1 MTPVRIRAAPPDREL
16 HEALWL
22 SIRRIEAYSVALRY
36 HEPFRIA
43 PTTSL
48 ESHNVVIAIITESEV
63 VGIGESS
70 PSKRV
75 THETPRTVI
84 AVLDKIAPQLIGTS
98 PLRIER
104 IIEEMDQIVA
114 ENPSA
119 KAAIDIALHDI
130 MGKTAQTPLYKMLGG
145 FRDTVL
151 TDLTLSIKK
160 PEEMAEDAVA
170 AVERGFK
177 ALKVKVGVDPE
188 EDFERVQRIR
198 ESVGSD
204 IAIRI
209 DANQGWTVTQA
220 IRVLN
225 KLERFDIEFAEQ
237 PVAADEIK
245 GLAAIRRCSSI
256 PVMADES
263 VQSPEDALN
272 LIRQDAVDLINIKL
286 MKSGGI
292 HKARKIAA
300 VAEAAKVPC
309 MIGCMGES
317 TVGITAG
324 VQLAAA
330 IKNIQY
336 ADLDS
341 DILIKDQLV
350 LEGGA
355 RLEDAK
361 RIPPEK
367 PGLGIT
373 AVDEKLLGSPVKV
386 YT

>member
-1 MTPVRIRAAPPDREL
+1 MI
-16 HEALWL
+16 
-22 SIRRIEAYSVALRY
+22 IKQIETYLVTLRY

-43 PTTSL
+43 PTTSS
-48 ESHNVVIAIITESEV
+48 ESHNVIVKIITESEMT
-63 VGIGESS
+63 GIGESS

-75 THETPRTVI
+75 THETPKTVI
-84 AVLDKIAPQLIGTS
+84 AVLNKIAPQLIGMS

-104 IIEEMDQIVA
+104 ITEEMDQIVTG
-114 ENPSA
+114 NPSA

-130 MGKTAQTPLYKMLGG
+130 MGKTAKTPLCNLLGG

-151 TDLTLSIKK
+151 TDLTLGIKK
-160 PEEMAEDAVA
+160 PEEMAEDAVR
-170 AVERGFK
+170 AVRRGFK

-188 EDFERVQRIR
+188 EDFERVRNIR
-198 ESVGSD
+198 EAVGPD

-220 IRVLN
+220 IEVLN

-237 PVAADEIK
+237 PVAANEFK
-245 GLAAIRRCSSI
+245 GLAEIRRRSSI

-341 DILIKDQLV
+341 DILLRDKLV

-355 RLEDAK
+355 KLEGSKRL
-361 RIPPEK
+361 PPEK
-367 PGLGIT
+367 PGLGVT
-373 AVDEKLLGSPVKV
+373 GVDKKLLGSPVRV

>member
-1 MTPVRIRAAPPDREL
+1 MSRIN
-16 HEALWL
+16 
-22 SIRRIEAYSVALRY
+22 RIESYTVALRY

-43 PTTSL
+43 PTISL
-48 ESHNVVIAIITESEV
+48 ESHNVIVKIITESEI

-75 THETPRTVI
+75 THETPKTVI

-130 MGKTAQTPLYKMLGG
+130 MGKTAQSPLYKVLGG
-145 FRDTVL
+145 FRNAVL

-160 PEEMAEDAVA
+160 PEEMAEDAAA
-170 AVERGFK
+170 AVRRGFK

-188 EDFERVQRIR
+188 GDFERVRKIR
-198 ESVGSD
+198 EAVGSD

-209 DANQGWTVTQA
+209 DANQAWTVTQA
-220 IRVLN
+220 IAVLN

-245 GLAAIRRCSSI
+245 GLAEIRRRSSI

-263 VQSPEDALN
+263 VHSPEDALN

-292 HKARKIAA
+292 QKARKIAA
-300 VAEAAKVPC
+300 VAEAAEVPC

-317 TVGITAG
+317 TIGITAG

-330 IKNIQY
+330 VKNIQY

-341 DILIKDQLV
+341 DILIRDKLV
-350 LEGGA
+350 LKGGA
-355 RLEDAK
+355 GLEISR
-361 RIPPEK
+361 RIPPER
-367 PGLGIT
+367 PGLG
-373 AVDEKLLGSPVKV
+373 VGKLDEEMLGEPVRV
-386 YT
+386 FR

>member
-1 MTPVRIRAAPPDREL
+1 
-16 HEALWL
+16 
-22 SIRRIEAYSVALRY
+22 
-36 HEPFRIA
+36 
-43 PTTSL
+43 
-48 ESHNVVIAIITESEV
+48 
-63 VGIGESS
+63 
-70 PSKRV
+70 
-75 THETPRTVI
+75 
-84 AVLDKIAPQLIGTS
+84 
-98 PLRIER
+98 
-104 IIEEMDQIVA
+104 MDQIVTG
-114 ENPSA
+114 NPSA

-130 MGKTAQTPLYKMLGG
+130 MGKTAKTPLCKLLGG

-151 TDLTLSIKK
+151 TDLTLGIKK
-160 PEEMAEDAVA
+160 PEEMAEDAVR
-170 AVERGFK
+170 AVRRGFK

-188 EDFERVQRIR
+188 EDFERVRNIR
-198 ESVGSD
+198 EAVGPD

-225 KLERFDIEFAEQ
+225 RLERFDIEFAEQ
-237 PVAADEIK
+237 PLAANEIK
-245 GLAAIRRCSSI
+245 GLAEIRRRSSI

-330 IKNIQY
+330 IRNIQY

-341 DILIKDQLV
+341 DILIKDKLV

-355 RLEDAK
+355 KLEGSK
-361 RIPPEK
+361 RMPPEK
-367 PGLGIT
+367 PGLGVT
-373 AVDEKLLGSPVKV
+373 GVDKKLLGSPVRV